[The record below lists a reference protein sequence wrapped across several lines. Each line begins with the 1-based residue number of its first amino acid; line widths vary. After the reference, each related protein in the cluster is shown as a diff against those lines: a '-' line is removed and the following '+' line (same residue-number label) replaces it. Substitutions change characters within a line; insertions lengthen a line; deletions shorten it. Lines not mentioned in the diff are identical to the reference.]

1 MEANNNLQNVT
12 AISQLPTNNQYNNNE
27 LVQQIQ
33 NSGNNQNVVLTKT
46 EIISEQKNELLAPQQ
61 QINQNNIDQNNTN
74 QNVVVNQGN
83 NNYHELIN
91 QLQSASA
98 SGATSLPS
106 RDIPI
111 NPTAIANDNETK
123 PNYIPQQEAMQDYIK
138 NMETPQD
145 LINNNNYQQ
154 KQLDNLELFYSE
166 FQVPVLVF
174 VLYFLFQLPI
184 FKLFIKKGLPSLFGG
199 DGNPNLYGYIFNSAL
214 FSIIFYFLLK
224 IITNLTNIL

>member
-199 DGNPNLYGYIFNSAL
+199 MAIQIYMVIFL
-214 FSIIFYFLLK
+214 IQHYFL
-224 IITNLTNIL
+224 